1 MSWQEIFTCMKMKS
15 TLKLTLFSKGI
26 KKCDKFLE
34 GGGLIVFLRFF
45 IILAAFDTV
54 DYKVDNKYLLK

>member
-1 MSWQEIFTCMKMKS
+1 MKMKS

-34 GGGLIVFLRFF
+34 GGGPIVFFRLF
-45 IILAAFDTV
+45 IILEAFDIV
-54 DYKVDNKYLLK
+54 DYKVDNK